1 VDNAYFFNDGFLAL
15 CLFLTLLLPL
25 ISSIFSFITSDRYS
39 WLIIINA
46 PFLLLLT
53 TIFSLIVIFN
63 CWNNPPGL
71 IQLSW
76 INLGE
81 TKISANL
88 YLSNTAL
95 LMMTAVSVISFL
107 VHLYSVGYMA
117 GDNNPRKY
125 FGMLGL
131 FTFAMQGVVLSDNLL
146 VLFVFWELVGFSSY
160 LLIGHWNEK
169 EQVAKAATK
178 AFLFNRIGDAA
189 FLIGLM
195 IIWSKTG
202 TFEIST
208 VVQTLSFEWQT
219 IAGLCVFGGVIG
231 KSAQFP
237 LFSWLPD
244 AMEGPTPVSALI
256 HAATMVA
263 AGVYLLIRI
272 FPLFTETALV
282 CIALTGLITAVAGSV
297 SALFQY
303 DIKRILAYSTIS
315 QLGLM
320 VLAIGMGGVQAAFLH
335 LFTHAFFKACLF
347 LSAGSVVHTLHQAQR
362 RDQHHFDVQDLRN
375 LGGLRK
381 KLPVTFLTFL
391 ISGASLAGLPFFS
404 GFLSK
409 EAMYSA
415 VLQNNT
421 TFSWI
426 MFSAM
431 ALVSLLTVLYSFRM
445 IWLTFM
451 GENRKPILLPV
462 AEAPIIMRIPITLL
476 AACSIWFIISW
487 NPFESG
493 GWILQESNAHTSWW
507 LIAFSVGWTSLA
519 LFVSYLLFKKSSF
532 TPNKFFEEG
541 YQLDRV
547 YRFAFQGSIEKLSS
561 VVEFTDK
568 KVIDGAIHASAY
580 GHVTLAH
587 FIGWIDKVV
596 VDGMVHFF
604 SGIIRW
610 IGSVARSYQSGKIQD
625 YILYA
630 IIALIIFII
639 WAL

>member
-1 VDNAYFFNDGFLAL
+1 MADNAYFFYDGFLAL

-25 ISSIFSFITSDRYS
+25 ISSILSFITSDRYS
-39 WLIIINA
+39 WLIILNA

-53 TIFSLIVIFN
+53 TIFSLILIFN
-63 CWNNPPGL
+63 CWNNPPGM

-81 TKISANL
+81 SNISANL

-146 VLFVFWELVGFSSY
+146 ALFVFWELVGFSSY

-169 EQVAKAATK
+169 EQAAKAATK
-178 AFLFNRIGDAA
+178 AFVFNRIGDAA
-189 FLIGLM
+189 FLIGLL

-202 TFEIST
+202 TFEISNI
-208 VVQTLSFEWQT
+208 VQTLSFEWQT

-237 LFSWLPD
+237 LFGWLPD

-263 AGVYLLIRI
+263 AGVYLLIRV
-272 FPLFTETALV
+272 FPLFTETALL
-282 CIALTGLITAVAGSV
+282 CIAVIGSITALAGAV
-297 SALFQY
+297 SSLFQY
-303 DIKRILAYSTIS
+303 DIKRVLAYSTIS

-320 VLAIGMGGVQAAFLH
+320 ILAIGMGGVQAAFLH

-347 LSAGSVVHTLHQAQR
+347 LSAGSVIHTLHQAQR

-381 KLPVTFLTFL
+381 KLPVTFLTFI

-409 EAMYSA
+409 EAIYSS
-415 VLQNNT
+415 VLQNNNL
-421 TFSWI
+421 FSWM
-426 MFSAM
+426 MFSTM
-431 ALVSLLTVLYSFRM
+431 ALVSFLTVLYTFRLV
-445 IWLTFM
+445 WLTFM
-451 GENRKPILLPV
+451 GESRKSILLPV
-462 AEAPIIMRIPITLL
+462 AEAPIIMRIPIIIL
-476 AACSIWFIISW
+476 AVCSTWFIVSW
-487 NPFESG
+487 NPFVLTD
-493 GWILQESNAHTSWW
+493 WISTEPNANFSW
-507 LIAFSVGWTSLA
+507 LIVFSVAWVLLA
-519 LFVSYLLFKKSSF
+519 SFVAYLLFR
-532 TPNKFFEEG
+532 TPAFIQNKFIEEG
-541 YQLDRV
+541 YRIDRV
-547 YRFAFQGSIEKLSS
+547 YNFVFSRSTEKLSKA
-561 VVEFTDK
+561 VEFTDK
-568 KVIDGAIHASAY
+568 KILDGAIHASAY
-580 GHVTLAH
+580 GHVTFAH
-587 FIGWIDKVV
+587 FIGWVDKVI
-596 VDGMVHFF
+596 VDGFVHFL
-604 SGIIRW
+604 SGVVKW
-610 IGSVARSYQSGKIQD
+610 IGGVARSYQSGKVQD

-630 IIALIIFII
+630 IMALIIFII